1 MSANT
6 TQQISDTYKKGQ
18 GFKFSPFLFIFILL
32 GIFLRAYTVL
42 NTPDHAPEADVTAG
56 RAALEAQAART
67 ISEVAGQIED
77 MEQAEAEERAREAEE
92 IAREEARQQAIEE
105 GRGLEEDLYNTMK
118 VRDADELRKTLV
130 DNNAYCLGDS
140 MVEGLHD
147 GAFVNDSSLLY
158 HRGGSVLNSAE
169 LFYTAIDLR
178 PSILF
183 ITFGVNEPSTYRG
196 DIQAFKDRY
205 EELLNLLKDNL
216 PDCRIYIHKMYPLQ
230 MDVVEQED
238 HNLYIYFD
246 QYNQAIEEV
255 AEECG
260 VGLIDHT
267 TLIAG
272 HDELYWK
279 DGQHPVSKVYVW
291 FLSHDC
297 YVAGI

>member
-1 MSANT
+1 M
-6 TQQISDTYKKGQ
+6 
-18 GFKFSPFLFIFILL
+18 FSPFLLAFIFLAVAL
-32 GIFLRAYTVL
+32 RLFLVL
-42 NTPDHAPEADVTAG
+42 RTPVHMEKADVAPG
-56 RAALEAQAART
+56 RAAMEAQAGKT
-67 ISEVAGQIED
+67 ISEVAGQIEG
-77 MEQAEAEERAREAEE
+77 MEKTEAAARAQEAEEV
-92 IAREEARQQAIEE
+92 AREEARRKALES
-105 GRGLEEDLYNTMK
+105 GRGLEEDLYNTMT

-158 HRGGSVLNSAE
+158 HRGGSVLNSE
-169 LFYTAIDLR
+169 EIFYTAIDLR

-183 ITFGVNEPSTYRG
+183 ITFGINEPSTYQG
-196 DIQAFKDRY
+196 DVQAFKDRY
-205 EELLNLLKDNL
+205 KELLNLLKDNL
-216 PDCRIYIHKMYPLQ
+216 PDCRIYIHKMYPLK
-230 MDVVEQED
+230 MDVVEELD
-238 HNLYIYFD
+238 PALYKYFD
-246 QYNQAIEEV
+246 QYNQAIVEV

-272 HDELYWK
+272 HDELYWE

>member
-1 MSANT
+1 MTMKPETKMPPAHKSVPVTRLAP
-6 TQQISDTYKKGQ
+6 S
-18 GFKFSPFLFIFILL
+18 LFALLILTL
-32 GIFLRAYTVL
+32 CLRAVFVL
-42 NTPDHAPEADVTAG
+42 RTPKVSQNVDVTEG
-56 RAALEAQAART
+56 RAAMEAQSART
-67 ISEVAGQIED
+67 IGEVAGRIED
-77 MEQAEAEERAREAEE
+77 IERAEAEARAEEAEE
-92 IAREEARQQAIEE
+92 IAREEARKQALES
-105 GRGLEEDLYNTMK
+105 GRGLEEDLYGTMK

-158 HRGGSVLNSAE
+158 RRGGSVLNSGE

-183 ITFGVNEPSTYRG
+183 ITFGINEPSTYQG

-205 EELLNLLKDNL
+205 KELLNLLTDNL

-230 MDVVEQED
+230 MDVVEELDQ
-238 HNLYIYFD
+238 NLYKYFD